1 MPQGDAELMAKKQV
15 LSFKPEPRLE
25 QIDHEHSK
33 RVQECKQR

>member
-25 QIDHEHSK
+25 IDHEHSK
-33 RVQECKQR
+33 RVQECNQR